1 MSFDEPPPSIYPHPM
16 SQSKRATVYF
26 DRDLHRALS
35 RKAEATDR
43 SISRVVNEAVRLAL
57 AEDDEDLKAF
67 QSRAQEPNLDFNKVV
82 RSLRRR
88 GQL

>member
-1 MSFDEPPPSIYPHPM
+1 M
-16 SQSKRATVYF
+16 YF
-26 DRDLHRALS
+26 DREVHRALS

-57 AEDDEDLKAF
+57 AEDAEDLKAF
-67 QSRAQEPNLDFNKVV
+67 QGRAHEPNLDFDNVV

-88 GQL
+88 GKL

>member
-1 MSFDEPPPSIYPHPM
+1 M

-26 DRDLHRALS
+26 DRDVHRALS

-43 SISRVVNEAVRLAL
+43 SISRVVNEAVRLSL
-57 AEDDEDLKAF
+57 AEDAEDLKAF
-67 QSRAQEPNLDFNKVV
+67 QSRAHEPNLDFDKVV

-88 GQL
+88 GKL

>member
-1 MSFDEPPPSIYPHPM
+1 M

-43 SISRVVNEAVRLAL
+43 TTSSVAGEAGRLAL
-57 AEDDEDLKAF
+57 AEDAEDLKAF
-67 QSRAQEPNLDFNKVV
+67 QSCTQEPDLDFDNVV
-82 RSLRRR
+82 RSLTRR
-88 GQL
+88 GKL